1 MIIQIKPRYVYT
13 LCSVVLFLLLVGCAN
28 KAVEA
33 PPTTEPTRDPNL
45 ERTIQ
50 QQLQGMNSAALP
62 VYQEATDAM
71 DRGDIETSK
80 KLYEK
85 VAVMAPQFSTVYRR
99 LGYIELN
106 NNNVDRAEELTR
118 KALDLEPN

>member
-13 LCSVVLFLLLVGCAN
+13 LCSVVLLLLLVGCAN

-33 PPTTEPTRDPNL
+33 PPTAEPTRDPNL

-71 DRGDIETSK
+71 DKGDIGKAKT
-80 KLYEK
+80 LYEQ
-85 VAVMAPQFSTVYRR
+85 VTVMAPLFSTAYRR

-106 NNNVDRAEELTR
+106 NNNVHR
-118 KALDLEPN
+118 